1 MKIIEYNVVRKL
13 PEFNMA
19 NAAKIVY
26 VRKRDLAEDKYDA
39 FINKAIRQVFDI
51 VTFRK
56 VTDIGLLRREVENH
70 KKGLFH
76 IQYEPD
82 TDEIDLYS
90 TEFISEEKEWPV
102 YDIVFP
108 LYVKSNDE
116 GLDIVFK
123 HEMAQMKYES
133 EDIPSARD
141 FIESLKKELVNPLPI
156 IYPLD

>member
-1 MKIIEYNVVRKL
+1 MKIIEYNVVRRL

-26 VRKRDLAEDKYDA
+26 VRKRDLADDEYDA

-56 VTDIGLLRREVENH
+56 VTDIESLRREVENH

-123 HEMAQMKYES
+123 LEMAQMKYES
-133 EDIPSARD
+133 KDISSASD
-141 FIESLKKELVNPLPI
+141 FIERLKKELVNPLPI

>member
-1 MKIIEYNVVRKL
+1 M
-13 PEFNMA
+13 
-19 NAAKIVY
+19 
-26 VRKRDLAEDKYDA
+26 
-39 FINKAIRQVFDI
+39 
-51 VTFRK
+51 
-56 VTDIGLLRREVENH
+56 
-70 KKGLFH
+70 

-141 FIESLKKELVNPLPI
+141 FIESLKKELVDPLPI
-156 IYPLD
+156 IYPLDWEG